1 MIIKTKKTQLDRKEY
16 IKLAFEN
23 IVKSFWWAL
32 TIPFA
37 WCLFYFLSPS
47 MWWFITAGIM
57 LVILIGG
64 TYLLLWTISKNEQF
78 EMLFQKYVY
87 HIDSKSLTLMIN
99 AKQGS
104 PIQWSQIQRVELRN
118 NDFVLYMNRAT
129 MLVIPEKAFNNPN
142 DYKFTKLIIEK
153 KGLFK

>member
-1 MIIKTKKTQLDRKEY
+1 MVIKTKKTQLDRKEY

-23 IVKSFWWAL
+23 IVKAFWWAL

-37 WCLFYFLSPS
+37 WCLFYFLAPS

-57 LVILIGG
+57 LVILVGG
-64 TYLLLWTISKNEQF
+64 TYLLLWTISKNQQF

-104 PIQWSQIQRVELRN
+104 PIQWSQIQRVEIRN
-118 NDFVLYMNRAT
+118 NDFILYMNRAT

-142 DYKFTKLIIEK
+142 DYKYTKLIIEK